1 MYKQYTDK
9 QIVEMLMPKL
19 AKPGYGSVSSKDLYP
34 DTIEMI
40 ATIYRLAYIRG
51 QVGQS
56 FIIDEKSNANE
67 C

>member
-40 ATIYRLAYIRG
+40 ANIYRLAYIRG
-51 QVGQS
+51 QLGQS

>member
-1 MYKQYTDK
+1 MYEQYTDK
-9 QIVEMLMPKL
+9 QIAEMLMPKL

-51 QVGQS
+51 QLGQS